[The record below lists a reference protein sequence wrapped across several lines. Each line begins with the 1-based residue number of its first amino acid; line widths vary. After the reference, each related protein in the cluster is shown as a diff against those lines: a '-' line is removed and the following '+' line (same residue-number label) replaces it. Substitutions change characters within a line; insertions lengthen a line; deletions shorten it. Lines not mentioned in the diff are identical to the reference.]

1 MRRRKKIATAAMMSV
16 TPIDMEIIAAVVGL
30 CFGARDN
37 TQIVSTVARTD
48 PAARSPATR
57 QSALPSLE
65 WMAREPFSSS
75 RRKADRFPPRER
87 MDAEEQYQ
95 QRRHRRAATHP
106 GQTDESADNKTG
118 EWIEPVH
125 DRYTSVLE
133 SGFRS
138 FRSVACLSEV
148 WARS

>member
-1 MRRRKKIATAAMMSV
+1 MH
-16 TPIDMEIIAAVVGL
+16 VV
-30 CFGARDN
+30 
-37 TQIVSTVARTD
+37 SKPRT
-48 PAARSPATR
+48 
-57 QSALPSLE
+57 SA
-65 WMAREPFSSS
+65 FS
-75 RRKADRFPPRER
+75 RRGEKQIGSHRRER

-95 QRRHRRAATHP
+95 QRRHQRAATHA

-125 DRYTSVLE
+125 DRYTSALE

-148 WARS
+148 IGAFLRAERGHRRAGNGASFVMPVRSQPAPGAIVPQSRGGSRSPRTI